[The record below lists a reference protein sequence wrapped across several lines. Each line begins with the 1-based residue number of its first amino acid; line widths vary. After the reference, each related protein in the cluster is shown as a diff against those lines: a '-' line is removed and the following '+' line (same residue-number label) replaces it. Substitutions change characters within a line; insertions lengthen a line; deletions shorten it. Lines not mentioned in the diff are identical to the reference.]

1 MKQTRAHT
9 DHHHRFDGAGH
20 AVDEAAR
27 AFYQHSLEL
36 LARAQVP
43 FMVGGAY
50 ALERYTGITRHTKD
64 LDVFVR
70 RADCPAVLEI
80 FKAAGY
86 HTEVP
91 FPHWIAKAHRAPYFV
106 DIIYSGGNGVT
117 AVDNVWFEHA
127 IDGEV
132 FGVEVKLCP
141 VEEMIWSKAFIQ
153 ERERFDGA
161 DVAHLLRA
169 QAPRLDWHR
178 LVARFGPH
186 WRVLLSHLVLFG
198 FIYPARRGLIPAA
211 VITGLMQRLEHEVAT
226 APCSTDLCQGTILS
240 RQQYL
245 DDLEREGLHDAR
257 LKPAGNL
264 TSDELAVWTAAID
277 EEQH

>member
-1 MKQTRAHT
+1 
-9 DHHHRFDGAGH
+9 
-20 AVDEAAR
+20 
-27 AFYQHSLEL
+27 
-36 LARAQVP
+36 
-43 FMVGGAY
+43 MVGGAY

-64 LDVFVR
+64 LDLFVR
-70 RADCPAVLEI
+70 RADCASVLEV
-80 FKAAGY
+80 FEAAGY
-86 HTEVP
+86 QTEIL
-91 FPHWIAKAHRAPYFV
+91 FPHWLAKAHNPPYFV

-117 AVDNVWFEHA
+117 TVDNAWFEHA
-127 IDGEV
+127 IDDEV

-141 VEEMIWSKAFIQ
+141 TEEMIWSKAFVQ

-198 FIYPARRGLIPAA
+198 FIYPDQRTLIPSA
-211 VITGLMQRLEHEVAT
+211 VMSDLMQRLEREVVTMPHAT
-226 APCSTDLCQGTILS
+226 DICQGTILS
-240 RQQYL
+240 REQYL

-257 LKPAGNL
+257 LKPSGNV
-264 TSDELAVWTAAID
+264 TSEEVAVWTAAI
-277 EEQH
+277 EEDAKQ